1 MSEVRLNPP
10 KQRTCTR
17 CGREDVWEEEVS
29 DWTIKEV
36 DGTKQSGDRFCM
48 HEWDIT
54 GSHAPIKE
62 R

>member
-1 MSEVRLNPP
+1 MSNVELNPP
-10 KQRTCTR
+10 KRRRCTR
-17 CGREDVWEEEVS
+17 CGREDVWDEEVS
-29 DWTIKEV
+29 DWTIEEV

-54 GSHAPIKE
+54 GSHAPITE